1 MIISFYDPS
10 RRSLI
15 HRFDPRAKI
24 VLVLL
29 YLVIFF
35 LPLRIL
41 HLCPYLVLIALLTVL
56 SLGPA
61 ATLRPLRLIF
71 PILLL
76 VLFLTPPFIRQGPA
90 LLSIRGFTL
99 VTRAGLLEAGR
110 LIVRFTGIS
119 LLFYLFLGTTA
130 PDSLVLALRWFGLP
144 FGVAMVLSVAL
155 EYIPY
160 FSALYDR
167 VKEAHSLRFPSLNL
181 TADCGAS
188 RSGETAPKQKPRR
201 TLRAR
206 LRENLPIFTSV
217 VILSVRRIP
226 TLAMVLE
233 SRGVGRRNPRTS
245 LHSLKPGRSMLYDA
259 LIAVTAAAALLLS
272 VLLFP

>member
-15 HRFDPRAKI
+15 HRFDPRVKI

-29 YLVIFF
+29 YVVIFF
-35 LPLRIL
+35 LPLSIL
-41 HLCPYLVLIALLTVL
+41 HLSPYLILIALLSVL

-90 LLSIRGFTL
+90 LLTIRGFTL

-110 LIVRFTGIS
+110 LIIRFTGIS
-119 LLFYLFLGTTA
+119 LLFYLFLGTTD
-130 PDSLVLALRWFGLP
+130 PDSLVLALRWFRLP

-167 VKEAHSLRFPSLNL
+167 VRDAHSLRFPSVDL
-181 TADCGAS
+181 AVDFDAS
-188 RSGETAPKQKPRR
+188 RSSEDTPKKKSRR
-201 TLRAR
+201 TFRAR

-217 VILSVRRIP
+217 IILSVRRIP

-233 SRGVGRRNPRTS
+233 SRGVGRRNSRTS
-245 LHSLKPGRSMLYDA
+245 LHSLKSGRSLAYDA
-259 LIAVTAAAALLLS
+259 LIAVTAAAVLLLS